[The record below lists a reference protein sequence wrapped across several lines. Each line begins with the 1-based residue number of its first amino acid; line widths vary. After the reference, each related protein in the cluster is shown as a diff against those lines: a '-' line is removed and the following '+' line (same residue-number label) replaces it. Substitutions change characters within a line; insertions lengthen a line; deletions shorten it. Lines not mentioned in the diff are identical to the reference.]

1 MRRVAVVTPV
11 ADALHEE
18 QDPRRRAELEAS
30 WQRTMTAIQSRGA
43 AEHGV
48 RPSSTP

>member
-1 MRRVAVVTPV
+1 VITPV

-30 WQRTMTAIQSRGA
+30 WHRTVAAIESRGA

-48 RPSSTP
+48 RPTSTP